1 MDISNNP
8 EQALQ
13 QAWEQLL
20 FRVTETGAS
29 PQPVVEYGRDTLAHG
44 QASTDNKTEASTQ
57 KTANNM
63 SEAQQEH
70 ASIAQQQAAEQHVQS
85 AIAVRLAHYKPPQ
98 QLPPEQVAAI
108 ATESAARM
116 PKARRIMQLCQTELG
131 WQASSVA
138 TGAQGKMGCAAVNAA
153 MTTGEGLMN
162 LFADPRPAARA
173 RQGQTLRLLAA
184 GVLGAAAEAA
194 PQALAHTQQAF
205 PGAGNVRVVTPREVQ
220 RVTDQTDSA
229 LGEDPFAASRLEQ
242 ELKRA
247 NAAEQEQQEEEEE
260 EEQAQAPKQQPQP
273 EQQSQ
278 QQPAPKAS
286 ASTKTPK
293 KKKSHNMR
301 DAVIWLCGGTAVGS
315 SVAAVGTATAA
326 CLGAVCG

>member
-44 QASTDNKTEASTQ
+44 QASTANKTEASTQ

-173 RQGQTLRLLAA
+173 RQGQALRLLAA

-205 PGAGNVRVVTPREVQ
+205 PGAGNVRVVTPREV
-220 RVTDQTDSA
+220 RSITDQTQHS

-247 NAAEQEQQEEEEE
+247 EATEQQEQEEEQEQQ
-260 EEQAQAPKQQPQP
+260 QTPSPQQPQP
-273 EQQSQ
+273 EQQKR
-278 QQPAPKAS
+278 QPAPKAS

-293 KKKSHNMR
+293 KKKSHKMR